1 MDTAQGSG
9 ARASSTNAEE
19 RKRSLDTHHEEEG
32 ARRRRI
38 ELQDEDGG
46 EKRIKEEAVG
56 EEDRLAT
63 KAMVAGLEVN
73 QEDEELPA
81 LAESE
86 YDEDEY
92 YDDKTGRALEPRL
105 VEKAEAEE
113 IDYMMKLEVGQEVNE
128 QECWTM
134 TVNGASDNKVRE
146 SKQGHRGVSRCE
158 SEIVRA

>member
-9 ARASSTNAEE
+9 ARASGTNAEE

-38 ELQDEDGG
+38 ELQDQDGG
-46 EKRIKEEAVG
+46 EKRIREEAVG
-56 EEDRLAT
+56 EEDRSAK

-105 VEKAEAEE
+105 VEKAAAEE

-128 QECWTM
+128 QEC
-134 TVNGASDNKVRE
+134 
-146 SKQGHRGVSRCE
+146 
-158 SEIVRA
+158 